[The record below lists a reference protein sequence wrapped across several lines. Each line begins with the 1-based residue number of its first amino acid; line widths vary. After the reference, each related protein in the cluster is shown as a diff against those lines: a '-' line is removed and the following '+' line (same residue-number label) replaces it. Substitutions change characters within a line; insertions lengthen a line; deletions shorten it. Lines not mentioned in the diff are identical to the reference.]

1 MEGSSILILVARQ
14 HPSLISSTKVS
25 PERERERDQ
34 QKKEGVTGKT
44 TKGCKR
50 FHCLVLEKALGGK
63 GGQQCESA
71 KKRHPCILG
80 YLLDLQSVSLKNT
93 QTKSPDIP
101 KAKSKNWCDV
111 ISNKIRPK
119 HIWSLF

>member
-1 MEGSSILILVARQ
+1 MILVARQ

-44 TKGCKR
+44 TTKGCKR
-50 FHCLVLEKALGGK
+50 CQRLVLEKALGDK

-71 KKRHPCILG
+71 KKRYPCILG
-80 YLLDLQSVSLKNT
+80 YLLDLQSISLKNT
-93 QTKSPDIP
+93 QTKSPDIL
-101 KAKSKNWCDV
+101 KTKSKNKLV
-111 ISNKIRPK
+111 
-119 HIWSLF
+119 